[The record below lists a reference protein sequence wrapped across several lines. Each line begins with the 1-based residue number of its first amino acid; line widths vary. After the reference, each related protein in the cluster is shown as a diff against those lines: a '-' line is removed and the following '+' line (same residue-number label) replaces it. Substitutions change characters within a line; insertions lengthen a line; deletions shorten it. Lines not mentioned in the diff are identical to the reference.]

1 MITKCGGSDKDLL
14 CLLNSLIPSLD
25 YSMREAVS
33 AYKNKV
39 FYAIISLLFYSLE
52 FIYV

>member
-1 MITKCGGSDKDLL
+1 MFA
-14 CLLNSLIPSLD
+14 NSLIPSLD

-33 AYKNKV
+33 AYKNEVK